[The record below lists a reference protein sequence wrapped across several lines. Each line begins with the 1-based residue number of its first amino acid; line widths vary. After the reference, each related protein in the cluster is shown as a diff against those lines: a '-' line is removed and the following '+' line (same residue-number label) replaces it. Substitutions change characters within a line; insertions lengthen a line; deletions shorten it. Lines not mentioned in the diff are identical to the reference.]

1 VTNKQPIPEQSV
13 APGESGE
20 EILEQLQTESAGS
33 DTQAEL
39 SEEVLEQ
46 LQTESAGSDSQ
57 AEPSEEVLEQPQT
70 EPVELDVGALQVQLE
85 GLQVKA
91 DQHFN
96 DLLRAQADLENT
108 RKRAQRDIQNA
119 HKFGLEKLVGEILP
133 VKDSV
138 ELGLS
143 AADDV
148 QNVESLREGMELT
161 LKMLTDALGK
171 LGLQEV
177 NPDGEQFDP
186 NFHQAMTMQPSP
198 EAEPG
203 TVLHVVQKGYVLNER
218 LVRPALVIVAA
229 DKEA

>member
-1 VTNKQPIPEQSV
+1 MTNKQPIPEQSV

>member
-1 VTNKQPIPEQSV
+1 MTNKQSIPEQSV
-13 APGESGE
+13 APE
-20 EILEQLQTESAGS
+20 EPG
-33 DTQAEL
+33 
-39 SEEVLEQ
+39 EEVLEQ

-57 AEPSEEVLEQPQT
+57 AELSEEVLEQPQT

-85 GLQVKA
+85 DLQVKA

-96 DLLRAQADLENT
+96 DLLRAQADLENA
-108 RKRAQRDIQNA
+108 RKRAQRDIENA

-177 NPDGEQFDP
+177 NPGGEQFDP

>member
-138 ELGLS
+138 
-143 AADDV
+143 
-148 QNVESLREGMELT
+148 
-161 LKMLTDALGK
+161 
-171 LGLQEV
+171 
-177 NPDGEQFDP
+177 
-186 NFHQAMTMQPSP
+186 
-198 EAEPG
+198 
-203 TVLHVVQKGYVLNER
+203 
-218 LVRPALVIVAA
+218 
-229 DKEA
+229 

>member
-1 VTNKQPIPEQSV
+1 MTNKQSIPEQSV
-13 APGESGE
+13 APGEPG
-20 EILEQLQTESAGS
+20 
-33 DTQAEL
+33 
-39 SEEVLEQ
+39 EEVLEQ

-57 AEPSEEVLEQPQT
+57 AKLSEEVLEQLQTESAESNSQAELSEEVLEQPQT
-70 EPVELDVGALQVQLE
+70 EPVELDVEALQAQLE
-85 GLQVKA
+85 DLQVKV

-96 DLLRAQADLENT
+96 DLLRAQADLENA
-108 RKRAQRDIQNA
+108 RKRAQRDIENA

-148 QNVESLREGMELT
+148 QNVESLRECMELT